1 MRCRCLWMV
10 VEHVLKVVKVISEMS
25 LSVDSRWT
33 CGKGGEG
40 DQ

>member
-1 MRCRCLWMV
+1 MRCRLWMV
-10 VEHVLKVVKVISEMS
+10 VEHVLKVVKVISDISM
-25 LSVDSRWT
+25 SVDSRWT

>member
-10 VEHVLKVVKVISEMS
+10 VGHVVEVVKVISEMS
-25 LSVDSRWT
+25 LSVDGRLT
-33 CGKGGEG
+33 CGRGGEG

>member
-10 VEHVLKVVKVISEMS
+10 VGHVVEVVKVISEML
-25 LSVDSRWT
+25 LSVDGRWA
-33 CGKGGEG
+33 CGGGGEG

>member
-1 MRCRCLWMV
+1 MRCHLWMV
-10 VEHVLKVVKVISEMS
+10 VEHVLKVVKVITEMS
-25 LSVDSRWT
+25 SVDGRWT

>member
-1 MRCRCLWMV
+1 MV

-25 LSVDSRWT
+25 ISVDGRWA
-33 CGKGGEG
+33 CGRGGEG

>member
-25 LSVDSRWT
+25 MSVDGRWA
-33 CGKGGEG
+33 CGRGGEG